1 MSTNALALPRQR
13 MGLLAVGA
21 LAGVLVAAIAGTA
34 VQPARAQD
42 PTVEHEHTISVS
54 GTGTIKAKPDVA
66 DVSLGVSIQR
76 DRAGDASIEAANLM
90 DAVIASLIANG
101 VAEDDIQTTQLSLDP
116 VYNYD
121 RNPAVIVGYNATNIV
136 SVTIRDLAKIG
147 TIVDAA
153 VDAGATNIGGISF
166 RVDDSAALTVQ
177 ARDAA
182 MAEAKA
188 VADQLAA
195 AAGVEITGVV
205 SIVENVSQPPMP
217 IYYAAEDAAVGGAR
231 MAPTPVLAGNVDVVV
246 QVAVVYSI
254 G

>member
-1 MSTNALALPRQR
+1 
-13 MGLLAVGA
+13 
-21 LAGVLVAAIAGTA
+21 
-34 VQPARAQD
+34 
-42 PTVEHEHTISVS
+42 
-54 GTGTIKAKPDVA
+54 
-66 DVSLGVSIQR
+66 VSLGVSIQR

>member
-1 MSTNALALPRQR
+1 MSTTALAVPRQR
-13 MGLLAVGA
+13 MGLLAVGT
-21 LAGVLVAAIAGTA
+21 LAGVLVASLAGIAA
-34 VQPARAQD
+34 QPAHAQD
-42 PTVEHEHTISVS
+42 TSTDQVHTISVS

-76 DRAGDASIEAANLM
+76 DRAGDASAEAA
-90 DAVIASLIANG
+90 DAMAKVIESLLANG
-101 VAEDDIQTTQLSLDP
+101 IAEDDIQTTQLSLDP
-116 VYNYD
+116 VYNYNRD
-121 RNPAVIVGYNATNIV
+121 PAVIVGYNATNIV
-136 SVTIRDLAKIG
+136 SVTVRDLAKLG
-147 TIVDAA
+147 SIVDAA

-182 MAEAKA
+182 MADAKA

-195 AAGVEITGVV
+195 AAGVRITGVV

-217 IYYAAEDAAVGGAR
+217 IYYAAEDSMAGAR
-231 MAPTPVLAGNVDVVV
+231 AATTPVLAGNVDVEV

-254 G
+254 E